1 MTLDA
6 LARPAVDL
14 ADHLTPEAMAHA
26 QRHLTRKALA
36 ELAHE
41 RLVEPE
47 PLPDAPGFFQLEAG
61 SSTYRFH
68 AHRHELEHWVVDG
81 WSITREVD
89 GTLVEL
95 DVLDLVASLHA
106 ELGLPERLVA
116 TYLEELSSTLASA
129 AWKHVHRTETVDD
142 LLVADL
148 PTVEAAMTEGHPA
161 FIASNGR
168 IGLGL
173 EDYRAY
179 APETGSDVHLVWLA
193 VRRDLAHLSVGEG
206 LDEETLYAQELDADV
221 RAGFEDRLRALRLD
235 PADYLLAPVHPWQWD
250 HKLAITFAP
259 EVARRHVVPLGPSPD
274 AYRAQQSIRTFYNVD
289 RPERHY
295 VKTALSIQNMGFL
308 RGLSPRYMRAT
319 PAINDWVHDL
329 VEGDDVLR
337 SYRFSILR
345 ERAAIGFTGG
355 PYERLSTRT
364 PYQKMFAALWR
375 ESPHDRLQPGERAA
389 TMASL
394 LHHDATGRSLAAA
407 MISASGLEPA
417 DWLRRYLDAYLAPL
431 AYCLWEHD
439 LAFMPHGE
447 NLILVIRDHVVDRV
461 LMKDVG
467 EEVVV
472 MGDRP
477 LPDDVARIRADVP
490 APLRKLSIL
499 TDVVDGFLRFLAADL
514 AEEGVITAADFWA
527 VAGDSLDALVAA
539 HPGLADAAARDDLFC
554 PEFEHSCLNRLQLRN
569 TLEMVDLADQAE
581 SLLFA
586 GTLVNPLATFRR
598 PPR

>member
-1 MTLDA
+1 
-6 LARPAVDL
+6 
-14 ADHLTPEAMAHA
+14 MAHA
-26 QRHLTRKALA
+26 QRHLTRKAIA
-36 ELAHE
+36 ELSHE
-41 RLVEPE
+41 RLVQPR
-47 PLPDAPGFFQLEAG
+47 PLPDAPGFFELEAG
-61 SSTYRFH
+61 ASTYRFH
-68 AHRHELEHWVVDG
+68 AHRHELEHWVIDA
-81 WSITREVD
+81 WSITRELD
-89 GTLVEL
+89 GTVVDL

-106 ELGLPERLVA
+106 ELGLPETLVA

-129 AWKHVHRTETVDD
+129 AWKRVHRKETVQD
-142 LLVADL
+142 LLEADL
-148 PTVEAAMTEGHPA
+148 PTIEAAMTEGHPA
-161 FIASNGR
+161 FVASNGR

-173 EDYRAY
+173 EDYRAF

-193 VRRDLAHLSVGEG
+193 VRRDVAHLSLGEG
-206 LDEETLYAQELDADV
+206 LSEESLYAQELDAHV
-221 RAGFEDRLRALRLD
+221 RAGFDERLESLGLD
-235 PADYLLAPVHPWQWD
+235 PRDYLLAPAHPWQWD

-259 EVARRHVVPLGPSPD
+259 EVARRDVVPLGPSPD

-295 VKTALSIQNMGFL
+295 VKTALSIQNMGFM

-329 VEGDDVLR
+329 VEGDEVLR
-337 SYRFSILR
+337 GYRFSILR

-355 PYERLSTRT
+355 PYEQLAART

-375 ESPHDRLQPGERAA
+375 ESPHDRVGPGERVA

-394 LHHDATGRSLAAA
+394 LHHDASGRSLAAA
-407 MISASGLEPA
+407 MIAASGLDPA

-431 AYCLWEHD
+431 AHCLWKHD

-447 NLILVIRDHVVDRV
+447 NLILVIRDHVVERV

-477 LPDDVARIRADVP
+477 LPPDVERIRADVP
-490 APLRKLSIL
+490 VPLRRLSIL
-499 TDVVDGFLRFLAADL
+499 TDVVDGFLRFLSADL
-514 AEEGVITAADFWA
+514 VEEGVVEPGALWSVAAD
-527 VAGDSLDALVAA
+527 SLHALLAEHPELAEAA
-539 HPGLADAAARDDLFC
+539 ERDDLFA

-569 TLEMVDLADQAE
+569 TLEMVDLADQAD

-586 GTLVNPLATFRR
+586 GTLVNPLAGHR
-598 PPR
+598 

>member
-1 MTLDA
+1 MTLDSI
-6 LARPAVDL
+6 ARPTIDT
-14 ADHLTPEAMAHA
+14 ADHLTPDAIAHA
-26 QRHLTRKALA
+26 QRHLTRKAIA
-36 ELAHE
+36 ELSHE
-41 RLVEPE
+41 RLVHPQ
-47 PLPDAPGFFQLEAG
+47 PVPSAPGFFELEAG

-68 AHRHELEHWVVDG
+68 AHRHELEHWTVDP
-81 WSITREVD
+81 WSITRELD
-89 GTLVEL
+89 GTIVDL

-106 ELGLPERLVA
+106 ELGLPESLVA

-129 AWKHVHRTETVDD
+129 AWKRVHRTETVQD
-142 LLVADL
+142 LLHADL
-148 PTVEAAMTEGHPA
+148 PTIEAAMTEGHPA

-173 EDYRAY
+173 EDYRAF

-193 VRRDLAHLSVGEG
+193 VRRDVAHLSLGEG
-206 LDEETLYAQELDADV
+206 LSEEALYTGELDAHV
-221 RAGFEDRLRALRLD
+221 RAGFDERLESLGLD
-235 PADYLLAPVHPWQWD
+235 PRDYLLAPVHPWQWD

-259 EVARRHVVPLGPSPD
+259 EVAQRHVVPLGPSPD

-295 VKTALSIQNMGFL
+295 VKTALSIQNMGFM

-319 PAINDWVHDL
+319 PAINDWVHRL

-345 ERAAIGFTGG
+345 ERAAVGFTGG
-355 PYERLSTRT
+355 PYEQLTART

-375 ESPHDRLQPGERAA
+375 ESPHDRVGPGERVA

-394 LHHDATGRSLAAA
+394 LHHDASGHSLAAA
-407 MISASGLEPA
+407 MITASGLEPA
-417 DWLRRYLDAYLAPL
+417 QWLRRYLDAYLAPL
-431 AYCLWEHD
+431 AYCLWKHD

-477 LPDDVARIRADVP
+477 LPADVERIRADVP

-499 TDVVDGFLRFLAADL
+499 TDVVDGFLRFLSADL
-514 AEEGVITAADFWA
+514 AEEGVIRPGELWSVAAD
-527 VAGDSLDALVAA
+527 SLKALLAD
-539 HPGLADAAARDDLFC
+539 HPGLAEAAARDDLFA

-586 GTLVNPLATFRR
+586 GTLANPLAGHR
-598 PPR
+598 